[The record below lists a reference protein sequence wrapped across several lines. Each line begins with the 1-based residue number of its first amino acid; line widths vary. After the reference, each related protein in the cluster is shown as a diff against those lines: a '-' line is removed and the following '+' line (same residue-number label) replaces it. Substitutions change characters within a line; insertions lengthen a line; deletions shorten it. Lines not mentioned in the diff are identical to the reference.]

1 VFGNIIGQDCL
12 FISQL
17 FFLQHNKNSIEY
29 IEINAPYLK
38 LYSILFDLYVII
50 KHGTVSKLITLS
62 VVFYPV
68 NYS

>member
-50 KHGTVSKLITLS
+50 KHGTVSKLIALS
-62 VVFYPV
+62 VVFYHV